1 MNIDIVI
8 VILFFIVLLF
18 AGLLPGRKSE
28 ESEINYLLADRGIG
42 LWTFIMTNVATWYGG
57 ILGVG
62 EFTYRYGIVNWFT
75 QGLPYYLFAILFA
88 AFFVKKIRND
98 EALTIPKRIEKKY
111 GKRIALLSA
120 VLVFILTSPAP
131 YLLMTAI
138 IFSHLF
144 GLSIFWSLI
153 LVSVGVGGFL
163 WYGGYKSD
171 ISTDIFQFFVMF
183 IGFFAILLVLVP
195 KYGGLEFLHSNLPP
209 SHFSITGGNSRLY
222 ILVWWLIALWTFAD
236 PGFYQRTQ
244 AAKSNSVARNGIIIS
259 VLFWLIFDFL
269 TNSVGLYAKAVFPNL
284 SNPSESFLVLADN
297 ALGAGVRGLF
307 YAAMF
312 ATIIS
317 TLNSFLFIS
326 ATTFSYDIIGRA
338 GKIFAGVKIRNL
350 IGIGLIISSIISIGV
365 STAIPSVI
373 DIWYTLGSLALP
385 GLFFPLVGS
394 YFTRI
399 SLSNRMTILQ
409 MTVGTTAGILWYLV
423 RFYGLVTGN
432 LAEIEPM
439 LMGLAAGGLFY
450 ITLLFPGERTKKALH
465 K

>member
-1 MNIDIVI
+1 MNIDIIIVI
-8 VILFFIVLLF
+8 VFFVVLLVTGF
-18 AGLLPGRKSE
+18 LPGKKSDKSE
-28 ESEINYLLADRGIG
+28 TNYLLADRGIG

-62 EFTYRYGIVNWFT
+62 EFTYRYGIVNWIT
-75 QGLPYYLFAILFA
+75 QGLPYYLFAIIFA
-88 AFFVKKIRND
+88 VFFVKKIRID
-98 EALTIPKRIEKKY
+98 DALTIPRRIENKY
-111 GKRIALLSA
+111 GKNIALFSA

-144 GLSIFWSLI
+144 NISIFWSSVF
-153 LVSVGVGGFL
+153 VSIGVGGFL

-183 IGFFAILLVLVP
+183 IGFFAILFVLVP
-195 KYGGLEFLHSNLPP
+195 KYGGMEFLYAHLPP
-209 SHFSITGGNSRLY
+209 SHFSITGGNSKLY

-244 AAKSNSVARNGIIIS
+244 AAKSIPVARKGIIIS
-259 VLFWLIFDFL
+259 VAFWLIFDFL
-269 TNSVGLYAKAVFPNL
+269 TNSVGLYARAVFPNL
-284 SNPSESFLVLADN
+284 VNPSESFLVLADN

-326 ATTFSYDIIGRA
+326 ATTFSYDIIGRI
-338 GKIFAGVKIRNL
+338 GKPFKKVQIRGL
-350 IGIGLIISSIISIGV
+350 IGIGIIVSSIISILI

-385 GLFFPLVGS
+385 GLFFPLLGS
-394 YFTRI
+394 YFSKI
-399 SLSNRMTILQ
+399 SLSQRMTLLQ
-409 MTVGTTAGILWYLV
+409 IIAATLSGIVWYAL
-423 RFYGLVTGN
+423 RSFGIIPGS

-439 LMGLAAGGLFY
+439 LAGLAAGSVFY
-450 ITLLFPGERTKKALH
+450 INLVLR
-465 K
+465 